1 MAVDTNGY
9 SGQNILKLIL
19 VILKLLNLLNLHFKW
34 VNSMICEL
42 YVNKGDKN
50 KKIMKLSPLFS
61 VKDFH
66 SCVYLFFS

>member
-61 VKDFH
+61 V
-66 SCVYLFFS
+66 YLFFS